1 MYVWVIQD
9 AKAQRREVVLG
20 VRTPG
25 YVEIEK
31 GVELGEQVVVGGT
44 DRLQPGTE
52 VKVAVVD
59 RDPRRPAGDRPAVGR
74 DTAQSRP

>member
-1 MYVWVIQD
+1 MYVWVVSGG
-9 AKAQRREVVLG
+9 KAERREVVLG

-25 YVEIEK
+25 YVEIDK
-31 GVELGEQVVVGGT
+31 GLELGEQVVVGGT

-59 RDPRRPAGDRPAVGR
+59 REPRRPAGDRPAAGR
-74 DTAQSRP
+74 DTAAARP